1 MTNDNANLEVIPASL
16 DLTQNPRPNKK
27 RRDADN
33 QDFNFVDS
41 GKIHYNKKSFQYYL
55 QSVMTVRTHARVSKK
70 SWLVSANG
78 LRDTLEVVVVKRT
91 INIKSTV
98 PLNSTESL
106 RRHFHA
112 QNKEN
117 AYFKVHCQQILNMKL
132 THFCVESCTKKCFKL
147 STRFYIWLTYE
158 TRLWLFVQ
166 NYNKF
171 SF

>member
-117 AYFKVHCQQILNMKL
+117 A
-132 THFCVESCTKKCFKL
+132 HFTWSQL
-147 STRFYIWLTYE
+147 STNFEYE
-158 TRLWLFVQ
+158 TYSLLRRKLYKKVFQTVDKVL
-166 NYNKF
+166 YLTDL
-171 SF
+171 